1 MYYEAGFVVAIS
13 ERVYYE
19 LKHLP
24 VYLCSRQ
31 SGVLWLVE
39 SEMQPSHWLIQ
50 NTVVSLTIV
59 YKYRVLIGCLFK
71 PTALV
76 TNHNR
81 ASSCSGSIGNAYDTP
96 RVSPDGL
103 RDRARVELKVFGQ
116 LAQLGSECFC
126 RGYRH
131 FLVVNF
137 VRSIGTFCLY
147 CLAWVLTCLVPYFV
161 SRGCFYLKICT
172 EPRQV

>member
-1 MYYEAGFVVAIS
+1 
-13 ERVYYE
+13 
-19 LKHLP
+19 
-24 VYLCSRQ
+24 
-31 SGVLWLVE
+31 
-39 SEMQPSHWLIQ
+39 MQPSHWLIQ

-96 RVSPDGL
+96 RVSCLRHPQGIMPMTPPGYHAYDTPRVSPDGL

-126 RGYRH
+126 TGVSAI
-131 FLVVNF
+131 LVVNF
-137 VRSIGTFCLY
+137 VWSIGTFCLY
-147 CLAWVLTCLVPYFV
+147 CLA
-161 SRGCFYLKICT
+161 
-172 EPRQV
+172 